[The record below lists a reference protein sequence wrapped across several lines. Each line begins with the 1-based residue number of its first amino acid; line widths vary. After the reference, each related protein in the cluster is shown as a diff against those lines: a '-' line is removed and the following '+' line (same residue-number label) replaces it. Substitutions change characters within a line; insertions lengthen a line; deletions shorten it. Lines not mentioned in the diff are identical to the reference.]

1 MAAIAALASSSLG
14 ISTKP
19 KPFEL
24 PVSLSIITLADVTSP
39 CAEKSSCSSSPV
51 VDELNFATN
60 KFIKKLTI
68 MNNKK

>member
-1 MAAIAALASSSLG
+1 LG

-19 KPFEL
+19 NPFEL
-24 PVSLSIITLADVTSP
+24 PVSLSIIILADVTSP

-60 KFIKKLTI
+60 KFIKNLTI